1 MEWDVIELNGME
13 VDGMEWNGT
22 ELDIGCL
29 IKWNAINVPLSP
41 RISL

>member
-1 MEWDVIELNGME
+1 MEWDVIELN
-13 VDGMEWNGT
+13 GMEWNGT